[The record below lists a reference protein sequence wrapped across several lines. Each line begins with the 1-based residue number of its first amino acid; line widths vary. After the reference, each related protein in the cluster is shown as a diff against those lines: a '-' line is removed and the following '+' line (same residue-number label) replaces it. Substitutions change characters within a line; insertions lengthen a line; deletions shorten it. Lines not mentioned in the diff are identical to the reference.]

1 MPAFVVC
8 VEQIMFCIKQSELC
22 AQACCANL
30 FGVRK
35 LNLSS
40 FCVMAFAVAIASSSS
55 LCAAD
60 ETIATHAL
68 VTVTDADLR
77 ADMAGRPPELLRRM
91 REPDSPSG
99 ERMAAD
105 ILLRR
110 LVAKRALEDGMATR
124 PDIRDRL
131 KIAEERALYEI
142 YMEKAEVSGLSE
154 SRIEAVARE
163 DYKAFPERFTKP
175 EEVRVRHILIRPC
188 GGGDSQGA
196 RARAELVLDKLR
208 SGEPF
213 DLLAQTYS
221 DDLVSAK
228 RGGDL
233 GLKQKGAM
241 VPEVEA
247 AAFSLKRS
255 GDISEIIESQFG
267 LHILRL
273 EERREAVLRSF
284 DEVKDS
290 LLDNVRSRMRADL
303 RKKIIDTLRDS
314 AQFKVDA
321 EAVRRAVVADQ

>member
-1 MPAFVVC
+1 M
-8 VEQIMFCIKQSELC
+8 
-22 AQACCANL
+22 CCANL

-35 LNLSS
+35 LKLSS
-40 FCVMAFAVAIASSSS
+40 FCGIVFAVAIVSNAS

-68 VTVTDADLR
+68 VTVTAADLR

-131 KIAEERALYEI
+131 RIAEERALYEI

-188 GGGDSQGA
+188 GGGDNQGV

-208 SGEPF
+208 NGEPF
-213 DLLAQTYS
+213 DLLAQAYS
-221 DDLVSAK
+221 DDPMSAK

-233 GLKQKGAM
+233 GLKPKGAM

-255 GDISEIIESQFG
+255 GDISDIIESQFG

-303 RKKIIDTLRDS
+303 RKKIIDTLRDP
-314 AQFKVDA
+314 AQFKVDT
-321 EAVRRAVVADQ
+321 EAVRRAVVAD